1 MEKILLCSDLD
12 RTILPNGPQPSSAGA
27 VALLHRLHQIPEFM
41 LAYVSGRNKTLI
53 TQAIKEYGIPV
64 PDFAIGDV
72 GTTIYEPRRDWRP
85 WKDWTTEI
93 ASDWNHK
100 PRLFLEQL
108 LTDIHELELQEESNQ
123 NSLKLSYY
131 TATNSDMTVL
141 LDAIRSRLD
150 GAGIKAAIIH
160 SIDEEKDLGLVDI
173 LPQRATKV
181 HAIRFL
187 IKKTG
192 IDESRTVFAGDSGN
206 DLPALTSGLNA
217 VLVKNASK
225 DIRERA
231 LHHLAE
237 KGWTNR
243 LYTARGDFLGMNGN
257 YCAGVLE
264 GLAYFLPEIVE
275 LLKT

>member
-12 RTILPNGPQPSSAGA
+12 RTILPNGPQPSSADA
-27 VALLHRLHQIPEFM
+27 IALLHRLHQVPGFT
-41 LAYVSGRNKTLI
+41 LAYVSGRNKNLI
-53 TQAIKEYGIPV
+53 AQAIEEYGIPV

-72 GTTIYEPRRDWRP
+72 GTTIYEPGRDWRP
-85 WKDWTTEI
+85 WKGWSTEI
-93 ASDWNHK
+93 ASDWNQK
-100 PRLFLEQL
+100 PRVFLEQL
-108 LTDIHELELQEESNQ
+108 LGGIKGLELQEESNQ

-131 TATNSDMTVL
+131 TVPERDMTLL
-141 LDAIRSRLD
+141 LDAIRLRLE

-160 SIDEEKDLGLVDI
+160 SIDEEENLGLIDI
-173 LPQRATKV
+173 LPQHATKV

-187 IKKTG
+187 MNKTG
-192 IDESRTVFAGDSGN
+192 IDEDRTVFAGDSGN

-225 DIRERA
+225 DVREQAMHR
-231 LHHLAE
+231 LAE

-243 LYTARGDFLGMNGN
+243 LYTARGGFLGMNGN

-264 GLAYFLPEIVE
+264 GLAYFLPETLE

>member
-12 RTILPNGPQPSSAGA
+12 RTILPNGPQPASADA
-27 VALLHRLHQIPEFM
+27 ITLLHRLHQVPGFT
-41 LAYVSGRNKTLI
+41 LAYVSGRNKALI
-53 TQAIKEYGIPV
+53 VQAIEEYGIPV

-72 GTTIYEPRRDWRP
+72 GTTIYDPGRDWHS
-85 WKDWTTEI
+85 WKDWTTQI
-93 ASDWNHK
+93 ASDWNQK
-100 PRLFLEQL
+100 PRRFLEQL
-108 LTDIHELELQEESNQ
+108 LADIQELELQEESNQ
-123 NSLKLSYY
+123 SSFKLSYY
-131 TATNSDMTVL
+131 TTAKKDVSL
-141 LDAIRSRLD
+141 LVDTIRHRLE

-160 SIDEEKDLGLVDI
+160 SIDEEKDIGLIDI
-173 LPQRATKV
+173 LPQNATKV

-187 IKKTG
+187 MKKTG

-217 VLVKNASK
+217 VLVKNASQ
-225 DIRERA
+225 DVRDQA
-231 LHHLAE
+231 LQCLAE

-243 LYTARGDFLGMNGN
+243 LYTAEGNLPGMNGN

-264 GLAYFLPEIVE
+264 GLAYFLPETEE